1 MIRTV
6 VFFVSLMCVLSLTAC
21 GNGERKASSSEP
33 ISESINE
40 EGSVKETEPEASDN
54 RGETVNT
61 EDDKETE
68 NVNGKTLVVYY
79 SASGYTEAVAGY
91 IAEAADADIF
101 DIEPV
106 NVYTDADLDWTN
118 QESRV
123 VYEHDNPD
131 ERDVELVSTE
141 VDDWASY
148 DTVFIGYPIWWG
160 EAAWVVDNFVKE
172 NDFTDKTV
180 IPFCTSSSS
189 GLGESGT
196 LLAEMAGTGNWI
208 DGERFQSSVAE
219 EDVRSWVEGLG
230 L

>member
-1 MIRTV
+1 MKRTV

-33 ISESINE
+33 ISESIKE

-68 NVNGKTLVVYY
+68 NVNGKILVVYY

-172 NDFTDKTV
+172 NDFIDKTV

>member
-1 MIRTV
+1 MKRTV